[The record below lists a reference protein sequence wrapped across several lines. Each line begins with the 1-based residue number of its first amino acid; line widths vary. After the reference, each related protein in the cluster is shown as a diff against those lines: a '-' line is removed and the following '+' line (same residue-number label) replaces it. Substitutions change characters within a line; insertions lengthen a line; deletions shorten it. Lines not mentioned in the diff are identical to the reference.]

1 MLLVQMWK
9 KERYDPGGR
18 VGEEGKRK
26 TEEIRRRGQKYVRE
40 NLPQICTAS
49 ALANMK
55 PTQMQYRFAVIYE
68 TLSMP

>member
-40 NLPQICTAS
+40 NLPQICTAP

-55 PTQMQYRFAVIYE
+55 DALKQMQYGFAI
-68 TLSMP
+68 